1 MSDEQPFKVGDRV
14 VYDPAAPLNTSEPLS
29 FEYED
34 HHEIM
39 NAPELEILGV
49 EGGQIYQYL
58 TFALWSDDQYAASR
72 FKPAPTD
79 DQLHLPPQ
87 PSAVL
92 PTLAVRGPTGDTPS
106 PQSGRGVD
114 ANTRSAH

>member
-29 FEYED
+29 SEYEV

-49 EGGQIYQYL
+49 EGGHIYQYL

-72 FKPAPTD
+72 FKSAPTEAT
-79 DQLHLPPQ
+79 
-87 PSAVL
+87 SASEEREGWL
-92 PTLAVRGPTGDTPS
+92 R
-106 PQSGRGVD
+106 D
-114 ANTRSAH
+114 AEKGQG